1 MDVGTMLPCMINLLT
16 PDGLQPATYNADLLA
31 DAVQY
36 EPHDGV
42 YTLANT
48 FEGGKV
54 LKLDAHLDRL
64 EILHGGSMFN

>member
-1 MDVGTMLPCMINLLT
+1 MPCMINLLT
-16 PDGLQPATYNADLLA
+16 ADGLQPAPYTADSLA

-48 FEGGKV
+48 FERWGC
-54 LKLDAHLDRL
+54 L
-64 EILHGGSMFN
+64 EGRE